1 MFASGSTI
9 NQPQI
14 QHSLTRHHW
23 EKLTEGRAKPE
34 RNEQAS
40 EEAPYPNRASSTCL
54 CIFPD
59 VLRGSASIATK
70 CTSLGSL

>member
-1 MFASGSTI
+1 MPGTSPGMTV
-9 NQPQI
+9 
-14 QHSLTRHHW
+14 RVRD
-23 EKLTEGRAKPE
+23 RAFP
-34 RNEQAS
+34 
-40 EEAPYPNRASSTCL
+40 PYPNRASNKCL